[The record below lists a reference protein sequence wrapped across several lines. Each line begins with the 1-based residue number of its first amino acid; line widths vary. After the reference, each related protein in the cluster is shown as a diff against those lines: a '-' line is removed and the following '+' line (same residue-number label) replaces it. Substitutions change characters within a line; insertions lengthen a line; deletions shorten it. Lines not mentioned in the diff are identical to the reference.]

1 VNGAVRFMRYDGDS
15 YFFCM
20 LAAGQI
26 DLALDAGLQPYDIV
40 ALIPIIEGAGGVV
53 ATWDGGTA
61 AGGGDILAAANR
73 SLFDQASALLAEG

>member
-1 VNGAVRFMRYDGDS
+1 MRYDGDS

-26 DLALDAGLQPYDIV
+26 DVALDAGLEAYDIA

-53 ATWDGGTA
+53 TTWDGGPA
-61 AGGGDILAAANR
+61 VHGGDIMAAANR
-73 SLFDQASALLAEG
+73 DLFDQASALLAES